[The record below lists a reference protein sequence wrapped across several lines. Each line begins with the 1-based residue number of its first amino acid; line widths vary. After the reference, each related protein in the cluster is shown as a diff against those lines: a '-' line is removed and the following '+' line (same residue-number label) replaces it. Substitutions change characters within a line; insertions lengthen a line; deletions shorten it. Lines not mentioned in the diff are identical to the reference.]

1 MVKKKLSI
9 YFFISIASLIGFF
22 LFWHAMI
29 AWVRI
34 IPDFIMPTPG
44 RIFQTFIRKFYDT
57 IPDGATLLQNLK
69 ASLEVSLSGF
79 LAGSVIGVPLGMAMA
94 WNKKMDLFAR
104 PLFDLLRPI
113 PPLAWIPV
121 MIIWLGIG
129 TPAKAAVIFMS
140 AFIPNVINSYMGIR
154 QTNPVH
160 LWVGQVFGASRG
172 ELFRK
177 VAFPTALPYIF
188 TGLRMSLGT
197 SWVSLVAAEML
208 ASSRGLGYMIM
219 AGRLLVR
226 PDIIIVGMLSIGM
239 VGAFLAF
246 VLQKVEDHFVRGG
259 HYR

>member
-1 MVKKKLSI
+1 MAEKKSKKYLI
-9 YFFISIASLIGFF
+9 ISIFSLIGFF

-34 IPDFIMPTPG
+34 VPDYIMPTPG
-44 RIFQTFIRKFYDT
+44 RVFLTFIKKFYS
-57 IPDGATLLQNLK
+57 IVPDGATLIENLV

-79 LAGSVIGVPLGMAMA
+79 LAGSVIGIPLGMAMA
-94 WNKKMDLFAR
+94 WNKKVDLFVR

-121 MIIWLGIG
+121 MILWLGIG

-140 AFIPNVINSYMGIR
+140 AFIPNVINSYMGIK
-154 QTNPVH
+154 QTSPVH
-160 LWVGQVFGASRG
+160 LWVGQVFGATRW

-177 VAFPTALPYIF
+177 VAFPTALPYTF
-188 TGLRMSLGT
+188 TGLRLSLGT

-208 ASSRGLGYMIM
+208 ASVRGLGYMIQ

-226 PDIIIVGMLSIGM
+226 PDIIIVGMLTIGA
-239 VGAFLAF
+239 VGALLAF
-246 VLQKVEDHFVRGG
+246 LLKRVEDHFVRGG
-259 HYR
+259 HR